1 MLRENLYFK
10 MLGSICDAVDSPLT
24 PQEKADFNT
33 AMGAKDFD
41 GCFEQLDNHALPEK
55 YKLIVDGVRYYKD
68 VSLLGEQIDS
78 ESNVVFASF
87 TDDIRK
93 MHLRPMVYNSSAQR
107 FFAFSSCSLLEENS
121 DTFIDLT
128 LDNSVWIGIEY
139 IWNAIAD
146 NAADEAAFFQ
156 MLDAKDRFK
165 VVFVTNLT
173 IAGLDEEYLFK
184 NYSFAY
190 LCYINENR
198 FNLPQVLSPVSTRF
212 VSTPLAINANN
223 YDQYYDVYN
232 ALNDA
237 KHATNIL
244 TQFVHIYQAI
254 ELLAYRMKMAKLVNS
269 SSGMKQSAIKQLM
282 AYAKMNH
289 IQ

>member
-1 MLRENLYFK
+1 

-107 FFAFSSCSLLEENS
+107 FFAFSSCISLTS
-121 DTFIDLT
+121 VTIG
-128 LDNSVWIGIEY
+128 NSVTSIGTSVFHGCRRLTSVTIPNSLTSIGGGAFSGCSGLTSVTIPNSVTSIGGSAFYGCSGLTSVTIGNSVTSIGGSAFQNCSGLTSVTIPNSVTSIGKDAFHYCFRSAGSFFLHPFLGFPSDSDFSIGKMKNMAQSYENF
-139 IWNAIAD
+139 WN
-146 NAADEAAFFQ
+146 Q
-156 MLDAKDRFK
+156 
-165 VVFVTNLT
+165 
-173 IAGLDEEYLFK
+173 
-184 NYSFAY
+184 
-190 LCYINENR
+190 
-198 FNLPQVLSPVSTRF
+198 TR
-212 VSTPLAINANN
+212 
-223 YDQYYDVYN
+223 
-232 ALNDA
+232 
-237 KHATNIL
+237 H
-244 TQFVHIYQAI
+244 
-254 ELLAYRMKMAKLVNS
+254 
-269 SSGMKQSAIKQLM
+269 
-282 AYAKMNH
+282 
-289 IQ
+289 

>member
-107 FFAFSSCSLLEENS
+107 FFAFSSCLLLEKKS
-121 DTFIDLT
+121 LRIIL
-128 LDNSVWIGIEY
+128 
-139 IWNAIAD
+139 
-146 NAADEAAFFQ
+146 
-156 MLDAKDRFK
+156 
-165 VVFVTNLT
+165 
-173 IAGLDEEYLFK
+173 
-184 NYSFAY
+184 YS
-190 LCYINENR
+190 
-198 FNLPQVLSPVSTRF
+198 LSI
-212 VSTPLAINANN
+212 PL
-223 YDQYYDVYN
+223 
-232 ALNDA
+232 
-237 KHATNIL
+237 
-244 TQFVHIYQAI
+244 
-254 ELLAYRMKMAKLVNS
+254 
-269 SSGMKQSAIKQLM
+269 
-282 AYAKMNH
+282 
-289 IQ
+289 